1 MFRNSLGVR
10 VNTSFVDECKEVS
23 KPVWIRWVHHSWTE
37 ALFAGT
43 LSDEQFRY
51 WLIQDLPYLA
61 QNITE
66 SIYPKV
72 PPSNPFV
79 ELSREYAVRANT
91 SRVELETLGDVGS
104 FAKTRWA
111 AQPAR
116 DAAIN
121 FWVRTAHE
129 GSFGDLCAALY
140 VCYSFAETF
149 GGRYRREAPQG
160 LSDLQGAW
168 VRQWVDP
175 YFEKLYES
183 IRDGLNEAGE
193 HASADGKEQMKW
205 LFLRGT
211 QLQIGTFDVAM
222 ELSDCWPGESDQA
235 SGPVASAPW
244 L

>member
-1 MFRNSLGVR
+1 
-10 VNTSFVDECKEVS
+10 VNQPFVDECKEAS
-23 KPVWIRWVHHSWTE
+23 KPVWASWVRHPWTE

-43 LSDEQFRY
+43 LSDQQFRY

-72 PPSNPFV
+72 PPSNPFI
-79 ELSREYAVRANT
+79 ELSKEYAVRAHT
-91 SRVELETLGDVGS
+91 SRVELETLGDVGP

-116 DAAIN
+116 DAVIN
-121 FWVRTAHE
+121 FWIRTAYE

-149 GGRYRREAPQG
+149 GGRYRTASPQG
-160 LSDLQGAW
+160 LPDLQEAW
-168 VRQWVDP
+168 VQQWVDP

-193 HASADGKEQMKW
+193 LASTEEKEQMKW

-211 QLQIGTFDVAM
+211 QLQIKTFDVAM
-222 ELSDCWPGESDQA
+222 ALSDRWPGEDDQV

-244 L
+244 M